1 MGPIAKC
8 GRKCH
13 QSTDLE
19 FDRKRNNK
27 NKRIKN
33 LMNSFKMEVN
43 TGIYINAEGVRI
55 DARDWEFKYDKW
67 IQDVAHNE
75 TPGRHPDKFHKYN
88 THKEFYIVGDEMAS
102 TVDNHSSA
110 HGA

>member
-1 MGPIAKC
+1 MINFIVYYEEILQIFKIFKISQISQIFSQLIKSTKMGPIAKC

-13 QSTDLE
+13 QSTDLD

-55 DARDWEFKYDKW
+55 DARDW
-67 IQDVAHNE
+67 
-75 TPGRHPDKFHKYN
+75 
-88 THKEFYIVGDEMAS
+88 
-102 TVDNHSSA
+102 
-110 HGA
+110 

>member
-8 GRKCH
+8 SRKCH

-19 FDRKRNNK
+19 FDRKRNN
-27 NKRIKN
+27 KN

-55 DARDWEFKYDKW
+55 DARDW
-67 IQDVAHNE
+67 
-75 TPGRHPDKFHKYN
+75 
-88 THKEFYIVGDEMAS
+88 
-102 TVDNHSSA
+102 
-110 HGA
+110 